1 MNSKILKNLAILSVL
16 VVISLFQFDTKAQ
29 AAENTL
35 PFDVETT
42 GSLTEQTKSNDYT
55 IDVTEAG
62 RISFDLTSYVHS
74 YAYIKFYDSNNK
86 EIFNN
91 YVYGSSSTPGRF
103 TRWEDVEPG
112 TYHLKIYNGSSN
124 TVHTGSYKIIT
135 NFTSAGSTEVEPNNG
150 TVEAQEL
157 AFSESVNGFLAWDDK
172 FDFFKITVPKS
183 GQVDFNLT
191 SYVDTYTYISL
202 IDSNN
207 KEIFEHYVNGSSKN
221 PAKFIRSE
229 DLNKGTY
236 YVKVYNG
243 SSNNRHT
250 GKYTLNTTFTSAG
263 SNESEPNNGIVEAES
278 IAYNKTKTGFL
289 TWDDKVDVYKVNVTV
304 PGKVGIDLSSY
315 VDSTVYIEMLDYN
328 NNSLFE
334 KYVHGSAVTPG
345 KYKNTLELETGTY
358 YLKVYNGSSSTRH
371 TGKYL
376 LTVTPPANTH
386 IGRVL
391 IRSNDQYLYSPN
403 GSKHRKL
410 RQHEGLRIYKVLSDR
425 YDVGG
430 GYYVKKTNVNLFYIG
445 HVWSKEYNLKVYK
458 PDGSFYKYFDRNE
471 PVRVYGYSNGR
482 YDVGAGYFV
491 KPSDDVQLDR

>member
-16 VVISLFQFDTKAQ
+16 VFISLFQFDTKAQ

-42 GSLTEQTKSNDYT
+42 GSLTEQTKKNYYT
-55 IDVTEAG
+55 INVKEAG
-62 RISFDLTSYVHS
+62 RISFDMTSYVS
-74 YAYIKFYDSNNK
+74 SRAYIRLYDDNNK
-86 EIFNN
+86 EIFDH
-91 YVYGSSSTPGRF
+91 YVNGSSVTPGRF

-112 TYHLKIYNGSSN
+112 TYHLEVYNASSS
-124 TVHTGSYKIIT
+124 TSHTGSYEIVAS
-135 NFTSAGSTEVEPNNG
+135 FTSANNTEIEPNNG
-150 TVEAQEL
+150 TVEAQSL
-157 AFSESVNGFLAWDDK
+157 AFNQSINGFLSWNNK
-172 FDFFKITVPKS
+172 VDFYKITVPNS
-183 GQVDFNLT
+183 GQVNFDIT
-191 SYVDTYTYISL
+191 SYVDSRAYIAL

-207 KEIFEHYVNGSSKN
+207 KVVFDHYVNGSSIN
-221 PAKFIRSE
+221 PAKYTHSE

-243 SSNNRHT
+243 SSSTRHT
-250 GKYTLNTTFTSAG
+250 GKYILHTTFNSAG

-278 IAYNKTKTGFL
+278 ITYNKTKTGFL
-289 TWDDKVDVYKVNVTV
+289 TWDDQVDVYKVNVTV
-304 PGKVGIDLSSY
+304 PGKIGIDLSTY
-315 VDSTVYIEMLDYN
+315 VDSRVYIELLDIN
-328 NNSLFE
+328 NKSLFDH
-334 KYVHGSAVTPG
+334 YVNGSSVTPG

-358 YLKVYNGSSSTRH
+358 FLRVYDASSSTRH